1 MIKRFALKLIQ
12 GIKGYRPDVVTL
24 MLLGLVVF
32 LWFRPP
38 ASVNDLQLAAPDM
51 AVQLIGG
58 KTITLA
64 QLKGKVVLLN
74 FWATWCPYCRH
85 ELPAMQEFYK
95 DYQSRG
101 FEILAVSVD
110 DTPEKLLAFTR
121 EHKLPFPV
129 AVMLHNPPAALGSIS
144 KIPTS
149 FVIDRCGIVRKKI
162 SGQVHYARLKNLV
175 TPLLTANCS
184 TP

>member
-1 MIKRFALKLIQ
+1 MIKRYALKLIQ

-24 MLLGLVVF
+24 MLLGLLVF

-38 ASVNDLQLAAPDM
+38 AAVNDLQLNAPDM
-51 AVQLIGG
+51 TVQLTGG

-101 FEILAVSVD
+101 FEILAVSID
-110 DTPEKLLAFTR
+110 DTPEKLSAFTR
-121 EHKLPFPV
+121 EHNLLFPV
-129 AVMLHNPPAALGSIS
+129 AVMLHSPPPSLGPIG

-149 FVIDRCGIVRKKI
+149 FVIDRCGVVRKKI

-175 TPLLTANCS
+175 TPLLTANCGRL
-184 TP
+184 

>member
-12 GIKGYRPDVVTL
+12 GVKGYRPDVVTL

-38 ASVNDLQLAAPDM
+38 AAVSDLQFAAPDM
-51 AVQLIGG
+51 AVRLTGG
-58 KTITLA
+58 ETITLA

-85 ELPAMQEFYK
+85 ELPAMREFYQ

-101 FEILAVSVD
+101 FDILAISID
-110 DTPEKLLAFTR
+110 DPPEKLLAFAR
-121 EHKLPFPV
+121 EYNLPFRV
-129 AVMLHNPPAALGSIS
+129 AVMPHSPPASLGSIS

-149 FVIDRCGIVRKKI
+149 FIIDRCGIVRNKI

-175 TPLLTANCS
+175 TPLLSADCS